1 MSDDSIL
8 NEQVSLEPA
17 QPLASVQ
24 ARLGSYALDIAL
36 VICTLAVGWIV
47 WSFFTWQTGQ
57 TPAKRILKQQVVSS
71 KDGQPFTFTQM
82 LLREL
87 VVKGVAGGIA
97 SAASNGIT
105 FVIDSLLIFRDDRK
119 TAHDMIVSSKVIQL

>member
-8 NEQVSLEPA
+8 GEELSLEPSK
-17 QPLASVQ
+17 PLASVQ
-24 ARLGSYALDIAL
+24 ARLGAYALDIAL
-36 VICTLAVGWIV
+36 VICTVAIGWIV

-57 TPAKRILKQQVVSS
+57 TPAKRVLKQQVVST
-71 KDGQPFTFTQM
+71 KDEQPFTFTQM

-87 VVKGVAGGIA
+87 VVKGIAGGIA

-105 FVIDSLLIFRDDRK
+105 FVIDSLLIFREDRK